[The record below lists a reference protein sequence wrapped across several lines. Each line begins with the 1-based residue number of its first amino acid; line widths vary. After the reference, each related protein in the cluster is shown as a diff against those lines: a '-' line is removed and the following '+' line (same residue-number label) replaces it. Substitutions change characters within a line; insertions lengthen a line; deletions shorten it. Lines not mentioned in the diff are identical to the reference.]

1 MTQPTGTYSSY
12 DAAGNREDL
21 IDMIYDVS
29 PTETPIMS
37 AIGRKKAT
45 ATSHEWQTDALAAAS
60 TSNAVIEGDDAA
72 NDSMT
77 ATSRLKNYTQL
88 MDKVIQVTSAQ
99 EAVNKAGRKSEM
111 EYQLGKAMK
120 ELKRDIEATISNNAA
135 YSAGTDTAARSMGGL
150 GCWLTTGTSFDSTG
164 TTAGADPSTIGS
176 AARTDGSSTR
186 QFTED
191 LLLDV
196 HQATYA
202 AGGNPTLLVVGPYNA
217 RRIAGFSG
225 GSTRMDRAEDKKI
238 YNAVDVY
245 ISPFG
250 ELSVVPDRFSRA
262 RDAWLIDP
270 EYAALAYLQSFKTE
284 DLAKTGHSI
293 RKMLSVEL
301 TLEVGNEA
309 AHGGVFDLASS

>member
-12 DAAGNREDL
+12 DAVGNREDL

-37 AIGRKKAT
+37 AIGRGKAKAT
-45 ATSHEWQTDALAAAS
+45 AHEWQTDALASAS
-60 TSNAVIEGDDAA
+60 TSNAVIEGDDAT

-99 EAVNKAGRKSEM
+99 EAVNKAGRSSEM

-120 ELKRDIEATISNNAA
+120 EIKRDIEATIANNQA
-135 YSAGTDTAARSMGGL
+135 YGAGTDTSARQMGGL
-150 GCWLTTGTSFDSTG
+150 GCWLTTNTSFDSTG
-164 TTAGADPSTIGS
+164 TTAGADPTTIGS

-196 HQATYA
+196 HQACFA
-202 AGGNPTLLVVGPYNA
+202 AGGNPSLLVVGPYNA

-225 GSTRMDRAEDKKI
+225 GSTRIDRSEDKKL

-250 ELSVVPDRFSRA
+250 ELKVTPDRFSRA
-262 RDAWLIDP
+262 RDAWLLDP
-270 EYAALAYLQSFKTE
+270 EYAGLNYLQEFKTE
-284 DLAKTGHSI
+284 DLAKTGHSV

-301 TLEVGNEA
+301 TLKVGNEA